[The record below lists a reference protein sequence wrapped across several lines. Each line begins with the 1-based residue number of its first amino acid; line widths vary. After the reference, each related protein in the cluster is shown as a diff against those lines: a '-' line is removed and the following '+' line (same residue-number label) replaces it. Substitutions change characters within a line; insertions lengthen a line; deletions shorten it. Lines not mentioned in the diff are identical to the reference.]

1 MPGAH
6 KCCRDSK
13 FISCPFYAF
22 LVNSDLYTPKPSQSQ
37 VGGSHQQPPHLCAH
51 IHVHTHRRKD
61 QVRSNL
67 SRFISSAGCQET
79 VVLERM
85 FAEELTSSSFCLRVS
100 AVRSTASQNLH
111 LVPFPLP
118 HPRPAPQ
125 KQIVPHDL
133 DNIRFGQPLDMFPL
147 WPVKALPEHS
157 SSLIWV
163 PWQSGPGESRSR
175 EGVRKRGQGVR

>member
-1 MPGAH
+1 MIPGLGTKISHASWHSQKKNACKPSSAVPGAH

-67 SRFISSAGCQET
+67 SRIDQLFLLPQSQCCEKHCFTKSSPCALSPT
-79 VVLERM
+79 PSP
-85 FAEELTSSSFCLRVS
+85 SS
-100 AVRSTASQNLH
+100 
-111 LVPFPLP
+111 PP
-118 HPRPAPQ
+118 
-125 KQIVPHDL
+125 
-133 DNIRFGQPLDMFPL
+133 
-147 WPVKALPEHS
+147 KADCS
-157 SSLIWV
+157 S
-163 PWQSGPGESRSR
+163 
-175 EGVRKRGQGVR
+175 

>member
-1 MPGAH
+1 M
-6 KCCRDSK
+6 
-13 FISCPFYAF
+13 
-22 LVNSDLYTPKPSQSQ
+22 
-37 VGGSHQQPPHLCAH
+37 GGSHQQAPHLCAH

-67 SRFISSAGCQET
+67 SRFISSTGWQET
-79 VVLERM
+79 LVPERM
-85 FAEELTSSSFCLRVS
+85 FAEGLTGSSFCLRVS
-100 AVRSTASQNLH
+100 AVRSTASQNFH

-118 HPRPAPQ
+118 HPHPAPQ

-163 PWQSGPGESRSR
+163 PRQSGPGGSRSR